1 MGIETIIGVPASI
14 GWTGEV
20 IEFVSILQDLNMSF
34 FIAV

>member
-1 MGIETIIGVPASI
+1 MGIETIIGVRAI